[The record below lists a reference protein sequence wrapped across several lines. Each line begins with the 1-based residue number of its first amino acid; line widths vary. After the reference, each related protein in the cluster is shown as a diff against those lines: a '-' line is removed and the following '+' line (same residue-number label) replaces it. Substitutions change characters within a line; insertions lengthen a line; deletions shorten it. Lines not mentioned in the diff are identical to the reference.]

1 MGDET
6 CTHDLADKSSK
17 IWSDDSHLGD
27 KIAVKGLSVVG
38 ETDDSLS
45 KQGDIFQV

>member
-6 CTHDLADKSSK
+6 CTHHLADESSK
-17 IWSDDSHLGD
+17 IWSDNTHLGD
-27 KIAVKGLSVVG
+27 EIAVKGLSVVG
-38 ETDDSLS
+38 ETDDPLS